1 MNMIVIKKIRSM
13 YIVKD
18 NDKKYTCRAKGSLR
32 GNTQILV
39 GDNVEIDENFVIT
52 KVLER
57 RNQLIRPEIAN
68 VDQALIVIS
77 ATRPEFSSYML
88 DKTLNIIEYNNIRP
102 VICITKMDLLEDTSD
117 IEKYIKYYKKIG
129 YKVIINTEKKD
140 ICETL
145 KGKTTVLIG
154 QSGVGKSTLLNFL
167 DKSLKLL
174 SADISERLGRGKNTT
189 RHVELLE
196 VCDGLVA
203 DTPGFSA
210 LNFIG
215 MTKTDIRDNMI
226 EFNLYKDKCKYKDC
240 MHLKENDCE
249 VKRKVS
255 ESKILESRYENY
267 KNFLE

>member
-1 MNMIVIKKIRSM
+1 MDMIVIKKIRST

-18 NDKKYTCRAKGSLR
+18 NEKEYTCRARGVLR
-32 GNTQILV
+32 GKTTILV
-39 GDNVEIDENFVIT
+39 GDKVELDEEYVISNVLGR
-52 KVLER
+52 K
-57 RNQLIRPEIAN
+57 NQLIRPEISN
-68 VDQALIVIS
+68 IDQALIVVS
-77 ATRPEFSSYML
+77 VTRPEFSTYML
-88 DKTLNIIEYNNIRP
+88 DKTLDIIEYNNIVP
-102 VICITKMDLLEDTSD
+102 IICITKMDLLEDNKD

-129 YKVIINTEKKD
+129 YKVILNTDKKEITD
-140 ICETL
+140 TL
-145 KGKTTVLIG
+145 KNKVTVLIG

-167 DKSLKLL
+167 DKNLKLL

-215 MTKTDIRDNMI
+215 MTKSDIRDNMV

-240 MHLKENDCE
+240 MHIKEIDCE
-249 VKRKVS
+249 IKNMVEKG
-255 ESKILESRYENY
+255 KILKSRYENY
-267 KNFLE
+267 IKFLE